1 MLPTKMWT
9 PKFSSQKARFWHVP
23 GRWLSS
29 VKTLLPFCTRHYYLF
44 VLITETRMRTYTEQL
59 SFIPGWLEF
68 ALTLITLLIFYFY
81 LDFISHSTR
90 EESVPVKVFLKVRN
104 TQSEKSAVVFRRD
117 QVNFLVYGSDRPY
130 FKQNQKNNI
139 TKFWLTG
146 FF

>member
-1 MLPTKMWT
+1 
-9 PKFSSQKARFWHVP
+9 
-23 GRWLSS
+23 
-29 VKTLLPFCTRHYYLF
+29 
-44 VLITETRMRTYTEQL
+44 MRTYTEQL

-68 ALTLITLLIFYFY
+68 ALTLITLLIFCFY

-104 TQSEKSAVVFRRD
+104 IQSEKSAVVFRRD